1 MIPEESRLDIYID
14 ENVPGRVAQVESV
27 LAGSAQLAPLQIFG
41 VGYAAQ
47 YKNLTA
53 AAHPELVK
61 ALESRLNDLEGV
73 YVNCY
78 PPEIATDL
86 QSELEGAR

>member
-14 ENVPGRVAQVESV
+14 EAVPGRVAQVESV

-61 ALESRLNDLEGV
+61 AQESRLNELEGV

-78 PPEIATDL
+78 PPEIEADL
-86 QSELEGAR
+86 QSDQEAL

>member
-1 MIPEESRLDIYID
+1 M
-14 ENVPGRVAQVESV
+14 
-27 LAGSAQLAPLQIFG
+27 LAGAAQLAPLQIFG

-47 YKNLTA
+47 YKNITA

-61 ALESRLNDLEGV
+61 ALEIKLNELEGV

-78 PPEIATDL
+78 PPEMEADL
-86 QSELEGAR
+86 Q

>member
-27 LAGSAQLAPLQIFG
+27 LAGAAQLAPLQNFG
-41 VGYAAQ
+41 AGYAAQ
-47 YKNLTA
+47 YKNIIA

-78 PPEIATDL
+78 PPELEADL
-86 QSELEGAR
+86 Q

>member
-1 MIPEESRLDIYID
+1 VIPKECRLDIYID
-14 ENVPGRVAQVESV
+14 ENVPDRVAQIEYV

-47 YKNLTA
+47 YKNITA

-61 ALESRLNDLEGV
+61 ALESRLNELEGV

-78 PPEIATDL
+78 PPE
-86 QSELEGAR
+86 LEAEIC